1 MSMTEAPRLPPHQ
14 FTMMGGGPFHELAG
28 RLGLLGSTGT
38 LRVFRLAIV
47 MWFPIAIATA
57 GRLLL
62 GWTSSSFVFD
72 ISVHTRFLVS
82 WPLLVLAG
90 HLVDGQGRAAVT
102 QLYAGDFTD
111 RAALDAI
118 FERARRL
125 RDNGWVEATFA
136 VLAIL
141 GGQASLWGL
150 IGPTGVVHGVD
161 TADSSLMRSYYAGF
175 ALPLL
180 QFLTI
185 RWLWRW
191 VIWSYI
197 LVRVGRLPLRTI
209 ATHPDRAAG
218 LGFMSAPVT
227 GFAAFEM
234 SLASLLASAWGTQL
248 LAGRVTVPMLLPTL
262 LLFVLTVTVLA
273 CAPLLPFT
281 PHLYKAKRKS
291 LALYNP
297 FTLEYMRRFQRK
309 WVEQPSADSD
319 MLGTS
324 DIQSMA
330 DISNAYKVIQDTR
343 TFVWGKKKLVELWL
357 AAVAPMVP
365 LIVTVVPVNELFKRI
380 GGALVGGLFG

>member
-1 MSMTEAPRLPPHQ
+1 MNDAPRTVPAQ

-28 RLGLLGSTGT
+28 RLGLLSASGT
-38 LRVFRLAIV
+38 LRVWRLAIV
-47 MWFPIAIATA
+47 MWLPIAIATA
-57 GRLLL
+57 GRMLL
-62 GWTSSSFVFD
+62 GWTSDSFLFD

-90 HLVDGQGRAAVT
+90 HLVDGQARNATT
-102 QLYAGDFTD
+102 QLFEGDFTD
-111 RAALDAI
+111 RAALDAV

-125 RDNGWVEATFA
+125 RENGWIEATFA
-136 VLAIL
+136 LLAIV

-150 IGPTGVVHGVD
+150 IGPAGVVHGID
-161 TADSSLMRSYYAGF
+161 EAGSSLMRSYYSGL

-180 QFLTI
+180 QFLTL
-185 RWLWRW
+185 RWVWRW

-197 LVRVGRLPLRTI
+197 LVRVGRMPLRTI

-218 LGFMSAPVT
+218 LSFMSAPIT

-248 LAGRVTVPMLLPTL
+248 IDGRVTVPSLLPTL
-262 LLFVLTVTVLA
+262 LLFVLAMSVLA
-273 CAPLLPFT
+273 CLPLLAFT

-297 FTLEYMRRFQRK
+297 FALEYMRRFQRK
-309 WVEQPSADSD
+309 WVEKPGAAGE

-330 DISNAYKVIQDTR
+330 DIGNAYKVILDTR
-343 TFVWGKKKLVELWL
+343 TFVWAKKKLIELWV